1 MPKGGLNVS
10 NPVMK
15 DFLRYFYQHALFP
28 ELQCQTKKSSIKAIH
43 LEKIFI
49 AKFNHKK
56 VLKKT
61 T

>member
-43 LEKIFI
+43 LKKG
-49 AKFNHKK
+49 KFSLQNLITKK
-56 VLKKT
+56 Y
-61 T
+61 